1 MAARPSLKTE
11 AVGVEVE
18 VLRFVVE
25 VVVVVVVV
33 EEIAHFRFRC
43 ERAACRR
50 LLCPS
55 SRPENEDSI
64 N

>member
-25 VVVVVVVV
+25 VVVVVV